1 MHKNI
6 SSTIL
11 ATSNVHHRPLLTP
24 SEQIHLRRQGRW
36 IFYLSVLFVVGFLFT
51 WTTESYFD
59 VDVAAIEEPKC
70 ITVGVDADSRRPLCR
85 IY

>member
-36 IFYLSVLFVVGFLFT
+36 IIYLSVLFVVGFLFT
-51 WTTESYFD
+51 WATESYFD

-70 ITVGVDADSRRPLCR
+70 ITVGVDASSTRPLFR

>member
-11 ATSNVHHRPLLTP
+11 ATSNVHHRPPTP
-24 SEQIHLRRQGRW
+24 SEQIQLRRQGRW
-36 IFYLSVLFVVGFLFT
+36 IIYLSILFVVGFLFT
-51 WTTESYFD
+51 WATESYFD

-70 ITVGVDADSRRPLCR
+70 ITVGVGASSTRPLCR

>member
-6 SSTIL
+6 TSTIL
-11 ATSNVHHRPLLTP
+11 ATSNVHHRPLTP
-24 SEQIHLRRQGRW
+24 SEQIELRRQGRL
-36 IFYLSVLFVVGFLFT
+36 IIYLSILFVVGFLFT
-51 WTTESYFD
+51 WATESYFD

-70 ITVGVDADSRRPLCR
+70 ITVGVNADSRRPLCR

>member
-11 ATSNVHHRPLLTP
+11 ATSNVHHRPLTP
-24 SEQIHLRRQGRW
+24 SEQIQLRRQGRW
-36 IFYLSVLFVVGFLFT
+36 IIYLSVLFVVGFLFT
-51 WTTESYFD
+51 WATESYFD

-70 ITVGVDADSRRPLCR
+70 ITVGVDASSTRPLCR

>member
-11 ATSNVHHRPLLTP
+11 ATSNVHHRPLTP

-36 IFYLSVLFVVGFLFT
+36 IIYLSVLFVVGFLFT
-51 WTTESYFD
+51 WATESFD
-59 VDVAAIEEPKC
+59 VDVADIEEPKC
-70 ITVGVDADSRRPLCR
+70 FTVGVGASSTRPLCR